1 MEPNSDPKILLGRQP
16 DPNRPKRSGVA
27 LKNLRAA
34 SRLEKRGSVLIPEA
48 EATQSTL
55 GPSSEVFPST

>member
-1 MEPNSDPKILLGRQP
+1 MSDPKTFLARQP
-16 DPNRPKRSGVA
+16 DLSRPKRSGVA

-48 EATQSTL
+48 EVTQSTL